1 MRLAPIAGFL
11 VSATLGGC
19 AGRARPASAYDA
31 AVLALKDE
39 DFGPAAR
46 DAFGYRQAHAMTDNY
61 YDRAWLVAAEAF
73 RGLGLRHASAMAY
86 RDVASARRDEDLVI
100 TALRGIERAVSEGHS
115 DEDSLITDFLAGSD
129 FGTLPPDIAG
139 FVMYVQG
146 RDNARRG
153 LTGWARERFGQIP
166 HSSTYHARGALVASV
181 LLMEEGKLA
190 DAERVLRAAAREPAA
205 DPRSRAMALHTLAQ
219 LLFEEQ
225 RFDEALRILDRV
237 NPRYVRESDL
247 LLEKAWAEY
256 YRGNS
261 RRSLGL
267 LIALDAPAYALALAP
282 ERFILAALDFRRLCH
297 FNLARDSAL
306 ELRRRHGDALRALRD
321 GQDPENVPDVRD
333 AALRTGEARRL
344 ALLKA
349 HLEEEKAI
357 VRSHSGELGA
367 RLYAYLEGLYANA
380 LVDVDGRLTV
390 ELRKQ
395 AEAIAQ
401 SLLDTD
407 EQVALIEHELSVDL
421 LRGRRRPTGV
431 AELNAA
437 SVRNIHGPRA
447 LYRFDGEYWT
457 DELQDLVV
465 VIEDRCVQ

>member
-1 MRLAPIAGFL
+1 MRFIALILL
-11 VSATLGGC
+11 VSVLPLAGC
-19 AGRARPASAYDA
+19 GGRARPASAYDA

-39 DFGPAAR
+39 DFALAAKESY
-46 DAFGYRQAHAMTDNY
+46 GYRSSHAQTDNY
-61 YDRAWLVAAEAF
+61 YDRSWLVAAEAF
-73 RGLGLRHASAMAY
+73 NGLGLRHAGAMAY

-100 TALRGIERAVSEGHS
+100 TALRGVERSVSEGHS
-115 DEDSLITDFLAGSD
+115 DEDTLITDFLAGSD
-129 FGTLPPDIAG
+129 FGTLPEDIAG
-139 FVMYVQG
+139 FVLYVQG
-146 RDNARRG
+146 RDNAKRG
-153 LTGWARERFGQIP
+153 LVEWSRERFGQIP
-166 HSSTYHARGALVASV
+166 ESSTYRVRGQLVNAV
-181 LLMEEGKLA
+181 LLMEEGKL
-190 DAERVLRAAAREPAA
+190 DEAEQVLREASRQRAA
-205 DPRSRAMALHTLAQ
+205 DPRSKATAQHTLAQ
-219 LLFEEQ
+219 LLFERQ

-247 LLEKAWAEY
+247 LLEKAWAEF

-321 GQDPENVPDVRD
+321 GDDPQDVPDVRD
-333 AALRTGEARRL
+333 AALRQGNARRL

-349 HLEEEKAI
+349 RLEEEKGIA
-357 VRSHSGELGA
+357 SSNSGALGN
-367 RLYAYLEGLYANA
+367 RLFAYLDGLYEHA
-380 LVDVDGRLTV
+380 LGDVDARLTV
-390 ELRKQ
+390 ALRRE

-407 EQVALIEHELSVDL
+407 EQVALLEHELSVDL
-421 LRGRRRPTGV
+421 LRGRRRPSGI
-431 AELNAA
+431 AEVSSTA
-437 SVRNIHGPRA
+437 VRNIRGPRA